1 MQRPDDYIV
10 LFNKG
15 YVNYVYL
22 EDNETALNYFNQALD
37 INPKYLDAFYN
48 KGRVIEQMGDYAQA
62 MEIYKE
68 ILRLQPE
75 YQLAIDAV
83 NRIQNQITE

>member
-1 MQRPDDYIV
+1 
-10 LFNKG
+10 
-15 YVNYVYL
+15 
-22 EDNETALNYFNQALD
+22 
-37 INPKYLDAFYN
+37 
-48 KGRVIEQMGDYAQA
+48 